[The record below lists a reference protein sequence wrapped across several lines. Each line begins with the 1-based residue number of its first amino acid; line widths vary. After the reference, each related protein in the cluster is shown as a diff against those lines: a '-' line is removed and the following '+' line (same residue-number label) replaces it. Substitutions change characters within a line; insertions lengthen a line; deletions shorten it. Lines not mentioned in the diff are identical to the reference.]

1 LISPK
6 KLITKSFE
14 LEPKLQFIMKNIL
27 ALSILLVVFLA
38 NTCNEYEQVAIQSV
52 QIDYNVIPVW
62 YFLKTGKPEKA
73 KEAAVNLN
81 TYLTLLHEEYKCLF
95 QDKGTEEVFTDL
107 ENAMMHLHYLIER
120 AQYEIAID
128 QAYMI
133 VFKLSDW
140 RSTVENEHF
149 IDIVWDFGRSYEN
162 AKQVIN
168 DVELCLLEWRDF
180 EKMAIDLEDSWARV
194 EGANVNEYLSELFTE
209 KERTQY
215 DFLVKTI
222 ASCIEDFDYAMMAAD
237 REEVAEFC
245 NDIEPAYV
253 QLIGMFG
260 EFEPYLKPLP
270 DLDWEDIQITVINE

>member
-1 LISPK
+1 MK
-6 KLITKSFE
+6 K
-14 LEPKLQFIMKNIL
+14 IL
-27 ALSILLVVFLA
+27 ALSILLIVFLA

-52 QIDYNVIPVW
+52 EIDYNVIPVW
-62 YFLKTGKPEKA
+62 YYLKIEQPEKA
-73 KEAAVNLN
+73 KEAAVSLN

-107 ENAMMHLHYLIER
+107 ESAMMHLHYLIDR
-120 AQYEIAID
+120 AQYETAIA

-168 DVELCLLEWRDF
+168 DVELCLLEWHDF
-180 EKMAIDLEDSWARV
+180 EKMAMDLNETWARV
-194 EGANVNEYLSELFTE
+194 QGANVDEYLSEHFTE
-209 KERTQY
+209 KDYAQY
-215 DFLVKTI
+215 KVLVKTI
-222 ASCIEDFDYAMMAAD
+222 ESCIDDFNYTLMAAD
-237 REEVAEFC
+237 REEVSEFC
-245 NDIEPAYV
+245 NYIEPAYV
-253 QLIGMFG
+253 QLVGMFG

-270 DLDWEDIQITVINE
+270 DVNWEDIQITATAE

>member
-1 LISPK
+1 MK
-6 KLITKSFE
+6 K
-14 LEPKLQFIMKNIL
+14 IL
-27 ALSILLVVFLA
+27 ALSILIVVFLA
-38 NTCNEYEQVAIQSV
+38 NTCNEYEEVSIQSV
-52 QIDYNVIPVW
+52 EIDYNVIPVW
-62 YFLKTGKPEKA
+62 YYLKINQPEKA
-73 KEAAVNLN
+73 KEAAVSLN

-95 QDKGTEEVFTDL
+95 QDKGTEEVFSDL
-107 ENAMMHLHYLIER
+107 ENSMMHLHYLIDR
-120 AQYEIAID
+120 AQYETAIA

-168 DVELCLLEWRDF
+168 DVELCLLEWHDF
-180 EKMAIDLEDSWARV
+180 EKMAMDLNATWGNVQRANV
-194 EGANVNEYLSELFTE
+194 EGYLSEFFNE

-215 DFLVKTI
+215 DFLVNTI
-222 ASCIEDFDYAMMAAD
+222 ESCIDDFNATLLAAD

-245 NDIEPAYV
+245 NNIEPAYV

-270 DLDWEDIQITVINE
+270 DVDWDDIQITAIK